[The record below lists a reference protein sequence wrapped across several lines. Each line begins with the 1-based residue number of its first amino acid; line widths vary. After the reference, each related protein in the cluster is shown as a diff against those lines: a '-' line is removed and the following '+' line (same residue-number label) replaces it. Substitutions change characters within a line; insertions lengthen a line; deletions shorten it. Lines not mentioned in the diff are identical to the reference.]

1 MLGEATCHAYS
12 KSQAVIALSSG
23 EAEYY
28 GFASA
33 ASASLG
39 VQSALKDLGWH
50 FGIQILMDAS
60 AGIAIGSR
68 RGLGK
73 TKHIDTVFL
82 WAQELVT
89 SKKVKLTKRK
99 TDEMLADFLTK
110 NVEASKMMKCMSGL
124 NLQFMTGQS
133 KLALQA

>member
-1 MLGEATCHAYS
+1 MLGAATCHTYS

-28 GFASA
+28 GFVSA

-39 VQSALKDLGWH
+39 LQSALKDWGWH
-50 FGIQILMDAS
+50 FNIQILMDAS

-89 SKKVKLTKRK
+89 SKKVKFTKRH
-99 TDEMLADFLTK
+99 TDEMLEDFLTK
-110 NVEASKMMKCMSGL
+110 NVVASKMNRCMSGL
-124 NLQFMTGQS
+124 NLHFKEGQS
-133 KLALQA
+133 RLALQA